1 MSIPDEIREERGASI
16 ASMDST
22 MRSGTATFCVSPSS
36 AASSKQTVTVSPRR
50 LFPASLRQMGEQ
62 LANIG
67 EGSEVHDLRDGPRSH
82 EERRVV
88 DRIC

>member
-16 ASMDST
+16 ASMDSI

-36 AASSKQTVTVSPRR
+36 AASQAVTVAPRR

>member
-36 AASSKQTVTVSPRR
+36 AASQAVTVSPRR
-50 LFPASLRQMGEQ
+50 LFPASLRRMGEQ

-67 EGSEVHDLRDGPRSH
+67 EGDHKSASTNNLLSVI
-82 EERRVV
+82 V
-88 DRIC
+88 DEGNH

>member
-50 LFPASLRQMGEQ
+50 LFPASLRRMGEQ

-67 EGSEVHDLRDGPRSH
+67 EGDHKSASTNNLLSVI
-82 EERRVV
+82 V
-88 DRIC
+88 DEGNH